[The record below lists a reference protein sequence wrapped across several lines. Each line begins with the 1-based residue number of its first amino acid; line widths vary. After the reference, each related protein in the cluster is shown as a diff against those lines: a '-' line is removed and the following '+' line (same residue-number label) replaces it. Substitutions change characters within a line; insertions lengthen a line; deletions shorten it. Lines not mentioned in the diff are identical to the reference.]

1 MMGKIKDRTG
11 KIIGKYKILYTE
23 GLNKKH
29 EMTYAAL
36 CLDCGFVLHGFTY
49 SDIKNRSNGSCSHSG
64 ITRRGVRWS
73 FKRLGKIYYAMIQRC
88 NNPNDGSY
96 YNYGARGIKVCKEWE
111 NDPQSF
117 NDWAIDNG
125 YDNTL
130 TIDRIDNYKGYSPDN
145 CRWVTKSFNSK
156 HKRRTNFITVN
167 GITHTPHDWEV
178 IIGLTNT
185 RLGHVICDKG
195 IDEAKRIIKDYLDH
209 GKLPKTFKHEPIT
222 VDGLTMTAHEWC
234 EYLGIP
240 CKTYL
245 NEYKSLHGKLATID
259 RIREIM
265 YDDAAYTY
273 AKRKKRTI
281 TVDGITKNIPTW
293 CKELG
298 LKYTSL
304 NNIFTRDKN
313 RAVDIITKAKH
324 DADAKSGPLVIK
336 LGK

>member
-1 MMGKIKDRTG
+1 MAKLKDHTG
-11 KIIGKYKILYTE
+11 KIIGKYKILCQE
-23 GLNKKH
+23 GFNDKH
-29 EMTYAAL
+29 KMTYAAL
-36 CLDCGFVLHGFTY
+36 CLDCGFIVHGFTY
-49 SDIKNRSNGSCSHSG
+49 KHIKSVCNGPCFHSG
-64 ITRRGVRWS
+64 ISRTGVKWESTRLRH
-73 FKRLGKIYYAMIQRC
+73 IYNGMLRRC
-88 NNPNDGSY
+88 NNPKERGY
-96 YNYGARGIKVCKEWE
+96 RNYGARGIKVCKEWE

-125 YDNTL
+125 YEATL

-156 HKRRTNFITVN
+156 HQRRTNFVTVN
-167 GITHTPHDWEV
+167 GITHTPNEWDV
-178 IIGLTNT
+178 LMGVGQARIK
-185 RLGHVICDKG
+185 HVIRYKG

-209 GKLPKTFKHEPIT
+209 GKVPKTFKHEPIT

-234 EYLGIP
+234 KYLGIP

-273 AKRKKRTI
+273 AKRGKRLI
-281 TVDGITKNIPTW
+281 TVDGITKNVPTW

-298 LKYTSL
+298 LKYTSI
-304 NNIFTRDKN
+304 NNLFTRDKN
-313 RAVDIITKAKH
+313 RAVDIVTKAKH
-324 DADAKSGPLVIK
+324 DADVKSGPLVIK